1 MNKKKK
7 RSPARFITLLVMVL
21 ISAYCILEVVKEVNT
36 NLSLRADISDAEAER
51 TRLEKE
57 KEQLEKEKSNLSNEE
72 YVVRYARGKYMLTE
86 TDDEQ
91 VFKLP
96 TEEKEEEQ

>member
-1 MNKKKK
+1 MNKKK
-7 RSPARFITLLVMVL
+7 RSPARFITLTLMVL
-21 ISAYCILEVVKEVNT
+21 ISVYCIMEVVKEVNT
-36 NLSLRADISDAEAER
+36 NLTLRSDISDAKEER

-57 KEQLEKEKSNLSNEE
+57 KQQLQQEKTNLNNEE

-86 TDDEQ
+86 NDDEQ

-96 TEEKEEEQ
+96 LEEDE